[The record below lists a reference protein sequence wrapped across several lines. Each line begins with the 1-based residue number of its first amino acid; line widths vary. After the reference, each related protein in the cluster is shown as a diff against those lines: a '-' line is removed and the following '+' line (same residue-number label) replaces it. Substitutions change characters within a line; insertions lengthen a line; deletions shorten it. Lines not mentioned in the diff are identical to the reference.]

1 MNKTYVLCALFLL
14 AGCGRKEAVFQGKPT
29 SYWVKQLK
37 GINNEARVEAAD
49 ALGVMG
55 PDAKGAKAALTLAL
69 KDEDTAVRQRAACAL
84 GRIDPHDAAVVPP
97 LVALLKDQ
105 DVEVRRQAA
114 LALGRLGPTAKDAV
128 SALDEACKDADSQF
142 KILLREAI
150 QRINLEIPVN
160 SMINSS
166 EPGGAKSP
174 PG

>member
-1 MNKTYVLCALFLL
+1 
-14 AGCGRKEAVFQGKPT
+14 
-29 SYWVKQLK
+29 
-37 GINNEARVEAAD
+37 
-49 ALGVMG
+49 
-55 PDAKGAKAALTLAL
+55 
-69 KDEDTAVRQRAACAL
+69 
-84 GRIDPHDAAVVPP
+84 
-97 LVALLKDQ
+97 
-105 DVEVRRQAA
+105 